1 MSKSIPREFIDKLIE
16 MSDIV
21 VIIGTY
27 VDLRQTSGQY
37 RSKCPFHD
45 GDNVTTFSVSPQKG
59 IYHCFKCNEGGNVIS
74 FLMKYLS
81 LDFIE
86 AVEKLAE
93 INHVEI
99 PRTAIKQGPD
109 NSKFFE
115 INKLVAKEYFT
126 YLKNEP
132 ASVEYLKN
140 RGLTGDT
147 AKEFLIGFAP
157 KVQSQL
163 IEKLREK
170 FDDDLLIKSGSF
182 GKGENGLYPFFRNRI
197 TFPILNTKDN
207 VIGFGGR
214 SIDEQMPKYLNSKES
229 NFFQKKR
236 ELYGFNKARQDKEL
250 DFFLVTEGYMDV
262 IMLNQN
268 GINSAVASLGTAF
281 SLYHLENLFKF
292 KNRII
297 FCFDSDEA
305 GLKAAWRSLNQCVN
319 KIYADRTIRFLF
331 LPVGEDPDSFVLKN
345 GKKEFLKKAEN
356 AMVLENFVFQYLKR
370 GKNLDSP
377 EDIRL
382 ISYELQNLTKNIE
395 ANILK
400 ETLYNKISKELG
412 ISKEALVATKKST
425 AKVNTHLKEQS
436 SQAKVDKSFLLFIYI
451 YSNFKDLIVEK
462 GALNFL
468 INSEEDV
475 LVPIKKVINSI
486 TDGSSEHTELALYT
500 EAEMLNLKLNEED
513 ALQEF
518 QRVSD
523 EIQLKYDKKF
533 LNEMKKLA
541 KDKKLSVER
550 KENLQKTL
558 NLSDN
563 ISTQEE
569 ELIKFLNDYG

>member
-21 VIIGTY
+21 GIIGTY
-27 VDLRQTSGQY
+27 VDLRQSSGQY

-45 GDNVTTFSVSPQKG
+45 GDNITTFSVSPQKG

-115 INKLVAKEYFT
+115 INKLVANEYFT
-126 YLKNEP
+126 YLRNEP
-132 ASVEYLKN
+132 ASVKYLKN
-140 RGLTGDT
+140 RGLTGET
-147 AKEFLIGFAP
+147 AKEFLVGFAP
-157 KVQSQL
+157 KVQTQL

-170 FDDDLLIKSGSF
+170 FDDELLIKSGSF

-197 TFPILNTKDN
+197 TFPIFNTKEN

-250 DFFLVTEGYMDV
+250 DYFLVTEGYMDV

-268 GINSAVASLGTAF
+268 GINNAVASLGTAF

-292 KNRII
+292 KNKIV

-305 GLKAAWRSLNQCVN
+305 GLKAAWRSLNQCIN

-331 LPVGEDPDSFVLKN
+331 LPAGEDPDSFVLKN
-345 GKKEFLKKAEN
+345 GKEEFLKKAEN
-356 AMVLENFVFQYLKR
+356 AFVLENFVFQYLKR
-370 GKNLDSP
+370 GKNLESP

-395 ANILK
+395 ADILK
-400 ETLYNKISKELG
+400 ETLMNKISKELG
-412 ISKEALVATKKST
+412 VSKEALVATKKST
-425 AKVNTHLKEQS
+425 PKVNTQLVEQPS
-436 SQAKVDKSFLLFIYI
+436 KAKTDKSFLLFIYI
-451 YSNFKDLIVEK
+451 YSNFKDSITEK
-462 GALNFL
+462 GALNFVMH
-468 INSEEDV
+468 SEEEV
-475 LVPIKKVINSI
+475 LASVKKVIYSI
-486 TDGSSEHTELALYT
+486 ANDNTQHTESALYT
-500 EAEMLNLKLNEED
+500 EAEMLNLKLSEDD

-523 EIQLKYDKKF
+523 EIQLKYDENF

-541 KDKKLSVER
+541 KDRKLSFER

-563 ISTQEE
+563 IPTQEE
-569 ELIKFLNDYG
+569 ELIKLLNDYA

>member
-21 VIIGTY
+21 GIIGTY
-27 VDLRQTSGQY
+27 VDLRQSSGQY

-45 GDNVTTFSVSPQKG
+45 GDNITTFSVSPQKG

-99 PRTAIKQGPD
+99 PRTATKQGPD

-115 INKLVAKEYFT
+115 INNLVANEYFS

-132 ASVEYLKN
+132 ASVEYLKK
-140 RGLTGDT
+140 RGLTGET
-147 AKEFLIGFAP
+147 AKDFLIGFAP

-170 FDDDLLIKSGSF
+170 FDDELLIKSGSF
-182 GKGENGLYPFFRNRI
+182 GKGENGLYPFLRNRI
-197 TFPILNTKDN
+197 TFPIFNTKEN

-214 SIDEQMPKYLNSKES
+214 SIDEQMPKYLN
-229 NFFQKKR
+229 
-236 ELYGFNKARQDKEL
+236 
-250 DFFLVTEGYMDV
+250 
-262 IMLNQN
+262 
-268 GINSAVASLGTAF
+268 
-281 SLYHLENLFKF
+281 
-292 KNRII
+292 
-297 FCFDSDEA
+297 C
-305 GLKAAWRSLNQCVN
+305 LKAAWRSLNQCIN

-331 LPVGEDPDSFVLKN
+331 LPAGEDPDSFILKN
-345 GKKEFLKKAEN
+345 GKEEFLKKAAN
-356 AMVLENFVFQYLKR
+356 ALVLENFVFQYLKR
-370 GKNLDSP
+370 GKNLESP

-382 ISYELQNLTKNIE
+382 ISHELQNLTKNIE
-395 ANILK
+395 ADILK
-400 ETLYNKISKELG
+400 ETLVNKISKELG
-412 ISKEALVATKKST
+412 VSKEALVALKKSAPKANAQLVEEPSR
-425 AKVNTHLKEQS
+425 AKT
-436 SQAKVDKSFLLFIYI
+436 DKSFLLFIYI
-451 YSNFKDLIVEK
+451 YSNFKDLITEK
-462 GALNFL
+462 GALNFV
-468 INSEEDV
+468 INSKEEV
-475 LVPIKKVINSI
+475 LAAVKKVINSI
-486 TDGSSEHTELALYT
+486 SDGSTEHTELALYT
-500 EAEMLNLKLNEED
+500 EAEMLNLKLSEDD

-523 EIQLKYDKKF
+523 EIQLKYDKNF

-541 KDKKLSVER
+541 KDKKLSFER

-569 ELIKFLNDYG
+569 ELIKLLNDYA